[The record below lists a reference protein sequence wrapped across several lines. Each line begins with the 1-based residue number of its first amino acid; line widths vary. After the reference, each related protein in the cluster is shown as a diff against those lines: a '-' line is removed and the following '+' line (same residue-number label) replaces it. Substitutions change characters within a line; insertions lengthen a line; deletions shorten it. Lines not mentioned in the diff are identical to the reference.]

1 VSKAQRGG
9 QGGGII
15 VKRDRNKK
23 IINMFIKTN
32 CNNKVNLLK
41 SLNFLPITSF
51 VKFSTLTIG
60 EVGSPVLSHR
70 ERGKLTNFD
79 FNLIQSAG
87 NLRGSSETIR
97 KLSEKEKD

>member
-1 VSKAQRGG
+1 
-9 QGGGII
+9 
-15 VKRDRNKK
+15 
-23 IINMFIKTN
+23 MFIKTN

-41 SLNFLPITSF
+41 SLNFPPTGEPITSF
-51 VKFSTLTIG
+51 VQFSTLTIG
-60 EVGSPVLSHR
+60 EVGSPYPLSLKGR
-70 ERGKLTNFD
+70 ERGGKLTNFD